1 MSHPLQIQSFIIV
14 IIISIFFFIII
25 TIIIVIII
33 ITIAMV
39 YLPTGVVGLEHLLNG
54 LYLLIGKKLATSHIV
69 QI

>member
-25 TIIIVIII
+25 TIIT